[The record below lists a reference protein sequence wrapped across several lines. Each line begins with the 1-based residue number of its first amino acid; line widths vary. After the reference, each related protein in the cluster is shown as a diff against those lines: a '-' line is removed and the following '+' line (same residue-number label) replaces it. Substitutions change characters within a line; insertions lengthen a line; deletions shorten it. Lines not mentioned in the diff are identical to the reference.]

1 MVNYE
6 TLVLVALVFL
16 VAFGIIRMLTGKKGS
31 WSQALPVESK
41 MLPDTGSESKGEERT
56 KKFLEAYFSRP
67 FKKVRPFFME
77 NAVTGHNL
85 ELDCYNEELKLAV
98 EYNGR
103 QHYEYVPYFHKN
115 KEAFYN
121 QKYRDELKR
130 IYCKKFGICLIEIP
144 YTETWQLEQ
153 YLYKQLTDIYK

>member
-56 KKFLEAYFSRP
+56 KKFLEAYLT
-67 FKKVRPFFME
+67 
-77 NAVTGHNL
+77 A
-85 ELDCYNEELKLAV
+85 
-98 EYNGR
+98 
-103 QHYEYVPYFHKN
+103 
-115 KEAFYN
+115 
-121 QKYRDELKR
+121 KYRMSAERDDL
-130 IYCKKFGICLIEIP
+130 LA
-144 YTETWQLEQ
+144 
-153 YLYKQLTDIYK
+153 